1 MMNLRAPLAVAVVVL
16 AASTAAAQTGPL
28 IPFETDRAQAR
39 GDRNQLR
46 LLDDASRIPANR
58 IHHLPVVEG
67 RLGEYASLDGGLLVY
82 FPYGRIE
89 RAEVKFAKYQ
99 LDISGSRVDPDPNF
113 RKVSAFDKT
122 LGPVCAAR
130 DTSNGGRIEMRLS
143 DKAIS
148 LVETR
153 ADQSHPSYPADNMS
167 YRVVTAASLR
177 WLDKE
182 PEAASL
188 HRTCGSTPVTA
199 KAPAAPAPA
208 PAPKKTN

>member
-1 MMNLRAPLAVAVVVL
+1 MKDLRATLAVATVAL
-16 AASTAAAQTGPL
+16 AATTTALPAAAQTGPL
-28 IPFETDRAQAR
+28 IPFEGDRAQAR
-39 GDRNQLR
+39 GDRHQLR

-113 RKVSAFDKT
+113 RQVAAFDRT
-122 LGPVCAAR
+122 LGPICAVR
-130 DTSNGGRIEMRLS
+130 DMPGGTRVEMRLS
-143 DKAIS
+143 NKAIT
-148 LVETR
+148 LVEQR
-153 ADQSHPSYPADNMS
+153 VDQSHPALPADNVS

-188 HRTCGSTPVTA
+188 HRNCGQVPVTA
-199 KAPAAPAPA
+199 AKQPAA
-208 PAPKKTN
+208 APKKPN